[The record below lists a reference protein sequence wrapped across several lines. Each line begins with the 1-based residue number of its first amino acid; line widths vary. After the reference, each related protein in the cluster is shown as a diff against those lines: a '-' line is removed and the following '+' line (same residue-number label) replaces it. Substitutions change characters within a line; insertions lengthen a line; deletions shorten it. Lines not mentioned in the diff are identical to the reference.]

1 MAASLRS
8 ALVARLLEAAGPIV
22 AFLGV
27 VVVGVAG
34 FVALAGVTVVDA
46 AFWLLDPTSIEIH
59 FQNHDGPEQATKAF
73 AVVVFSGLVVAGLWI
88 GETVLDTLVGGQ
100 IGEELRRVQ
109 TQQTIDSLADHVV
122 VCGYG
127 MFGRT
132 VVERLQAAGH
142 DVVVVEQDESEFE
155 GIDEETL
162 AVRGDA
168 REESVLVDAG
178 IERAATVVAAIDDSN
193 ANIQIAMIASQV
205 APDLRVVVRVGDQ
218 QFESMARRAGADEVV
233 IPEVVSAT
241 AVSDRL

>member
-1 MAASLRS
+1 
-8 ALVARLLEAAGPIV
+8 
-22 AFLGV
+22 
-27 VVVGVAG
+27 
-34 FVALAGVTVVDA
+34 VTVVDA